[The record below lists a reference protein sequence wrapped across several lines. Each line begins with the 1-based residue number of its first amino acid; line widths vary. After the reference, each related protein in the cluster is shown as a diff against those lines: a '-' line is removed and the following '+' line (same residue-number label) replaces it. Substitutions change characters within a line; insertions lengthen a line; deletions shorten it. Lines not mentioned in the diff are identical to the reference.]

1 MQIQEERIKDQYLRS
16 ELEADIDLLQKKLKS
31 SEREYEEMKKENKEL
46 TIKLN
51 SYNRS
56 LDEMQE
62 RVVKFFPSI
71 MVIKCND

>member
-31 SEREYEEMKKENKEL
+31 SEREYEEMKKDNKEL
-46 TIKLN
+46 TMKLN

-62 RVVKFFPSI
+62 RVVKFLSFD
-71 MVIKCND
+71 NGN

>member
-62 RVVKFFPSI
+62 RVVKFLSFD
-71 MVIKCND
+71 NGN